1 VPLYA
6 LASCSLALTSVLA
19 TIHAAHD
26 RLRVGGSLLVVMCL
40 EVAGVV
46 LMHGSATAILHVIV
60 AGHVTAL
67 IVTVALGALDAK
79 RPGQSTRYA

>member
-1 VPLYA
+1 
-6 LASCSLALTSVLA
+6 
-19 TIHAAHD
+19 
-26 RLRVGGSLLVVMCL
+26 MCL